1 MFESE
6 RIGNQDVGWNK
17 SWTFF
22 APTSVELISTRV
34 SSSRFFPRLTN
45 TVTGLF
51 DFVNSRFD
59 NSFCRNYFVDSIEF
73 IERNTHSKNR
83 RGEIMRV
90 ANWMFAVQ
98 DILSS
103 CEGSS
108 SQGSWACHTLLFVNI
123 TALVLTQVKAQ
134 KLIKLER
141 NHVFDITVN

>member
-1 MFESE
+1 
-6 RIGNQDVGWNK
+6 
-17 SWTFF
+17 
-22 APTSVELISTRV
+22 
-34 SSSRFFPRLTN
+34 
-45 TVTGLF
+45 
-51 DFVNSRFD
+51 
-59 NSFCRNYFVDSIEF
+59 
-73 IERNTHSKNR
+73 
-83 RGEIMRV
+83 
-90 ANWMFAVQ
+90 MFAVQ